1 MRFCWKHPEVIRC
14 PPECIMLGVCDVCL
28 AHGWRWELWPLAS
41 GGVPRG
47 SDGVRCVAALL
58 GGFCEGRG
66 WGGFVC
72 PSVLGVFLLLQF
84 SEFPPPGFFLEASRE
99 CLPSPFF
106 LVFPQVVSPG
116 LPPGVWMYFFFNY

>member
-1 MRFCWKHPEVIRC
+1 
-14 PPECIMLGVCDVCL
+14 MLGVCDVCL

-84 SEFPPPGFFLEASRE
+84 SEFPPPGFFLFTMQLPESASPLLSSLFSRK
-99 CLPSPFF
+99 
-106 LVFPQVVSPG
+106 
-116 LPPGVWMYFFFNY
+116 